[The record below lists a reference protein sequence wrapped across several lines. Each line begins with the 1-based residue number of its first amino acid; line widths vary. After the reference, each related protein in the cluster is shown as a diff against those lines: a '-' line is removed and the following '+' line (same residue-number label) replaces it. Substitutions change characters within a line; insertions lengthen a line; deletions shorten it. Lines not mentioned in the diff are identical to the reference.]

1 MPSRSEMF
9 DDHHGSRDLAAK
21 NPVDSG
27 SPNREP
33 GCGAVEENEKLRLQE
48 AALENDGMELAA
60 KLGEAEEALQEIYDR
75 HHMTGDGSAG
85 RVSGDALRRLGIDPD
100 ASEQERAFV
109 EAELRYEAA
118 VSLLDDDNQQL
129 QGAIKTLERI
139 RDHANSAEE
148 AALLAQ
154 LELDRISAA

>member
-33 GCGAVEENEKLRLQE
+33 GCGAKENEKLRLQV

-60 KLGEAEEALQEIYDR
+60 KLGEAEEALQAIYDR
-75 HHMTGDGSAG
+75 H
-85 RVSGDALRRLGIDPD
+85 
-100 ASEQERAFV
+100 
-109 EAELRYEAA
+109 
-118 VSLLDDDNQQL
+118 QL

>member
-33 GCGAVEENEKLRLQE
+33 GCGAKENEKLRLQV

-60 KLGEAEEALQEIYDR
+60 KLGEAEEA
-75 HHMTGDGSAG
+75 
-85 RVSGDALRRLGIDPD
+85 
-100 ASEQERAFV
+100 
-109 EAELRYEAA
+109 
-118 VSLLDDDNQQL
+118 L

-154 LELDRISAA
+154 HELDRISAV